1 MQEQELDI
9 SGLICLRCLI
19 TSLAT
24 DGIGLFNRDT
34 SLLII
39 FCNILTVDLS
49 QVSLLDTP
57 LFLSSGLPRVLT
69 SSLLELSSMPRL
81 AEAVIASLLRLYT
94 SPQLR

>member
-1 MQEQELDI
+1 MTNVL
-9 SGLICLRCLI
+9 L
-19 TSLAT
+19 TYT
-24 DGIGLFNRDT
+24 DT
-34 SLLII
+34 SLLLILII
-39 FCNILTVDLS
+39 CSILLTIDLL

>member
-1 MQEQELDI
+1 MTNVL
-9 SGLICLRCLI
+9 L
-19 TSLAT
+19 TYT
-24 DGIGLFNRDT
+24 DT
-34 SLLII
+34 SLLLILII
-39 FCNILTVDLS
+39 FCSHLLTIDLL